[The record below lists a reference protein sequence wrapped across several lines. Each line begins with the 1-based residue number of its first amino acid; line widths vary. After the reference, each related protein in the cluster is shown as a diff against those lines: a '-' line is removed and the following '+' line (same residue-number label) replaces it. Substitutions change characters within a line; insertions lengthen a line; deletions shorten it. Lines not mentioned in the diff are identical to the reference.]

1 MNKFIFVWDRE
12 TLSVTLMCAYPQPPI
27 MKIRQNARHWATK
40 QALTL
45 PGIRSIAHAGLVRL
59 HTNIFLRKADE
70 EHRSDRK
77 AHLNGLFDGSI
88 DAYTAALKAGYSE
101 AEAREI
107 THIQGNFDFYN
118 HGWVEM
124 MEVPVSEIDEHY
136 HRYAAFFES
145 HDVTVE
151 EPLGEFAPEDL
162 PDAPPTPER
171 LAELD
176 GNIDQPNAVGGYAD
190 DVYVEDDDGEVSA
203 GGSDE
208 PDDVELGNA
217 VGMSDEAEES

>member
-12 TLSVTLMCAYPQPPI
+12 TLSVTLMCAYPLPPI

-88 DAYTAALKAGYSE
+88 DAYTAAIKAGYSE

-118 HGWVEM
+118 HGWTEM
-124 MEVPVSEIDEHY
+124 MEIPVSEIDEHY
-136 HRYAAFFES
+136 HRYESFFES
-145 HDVTVE
+145 HNVTVE
-151 EPLGEFAPEDL
+151 DPLGAFAPEEL
-162 PDAPPTPER
+162 PDAPKTPER

-176 GNIDQPNAVGGYAD
+176 GNLDQPNAVGGYAD
-190 DVYVEDDDGEVSA
+190 DVYVENDDGEVSA
-203 GGSDE
+203 GGDDE
-208 PDDVELGNA
+208 PGDVELGNA

>member
-1 MNKFIFVWDRE
+1 
-12 TLSVTLMCAYPQPPI
+12 

-45 PGIRSIAHAGLVRL
+45 PGVRSLVHAGLVRL
-59 HTNIFLRKADE
+59 HTNIFLKKADE
-70 EHRSDRK
+70 EHRTERK
-77 AHLNGLFDGSI
+77 AHLNGLFDGTI

-124 MEVPVSEIDEHY
+124 MEIPVTEIDEHY
-136 HRYAAFFES
+136 RRYEAFFES
-145 HDVTVE
+145 HDITVE
-151 EPLGEFAPEDL
+151 EPLGEFRPDDL
-162 PDAPPTPER
+162 PDAPTTPER

-176 GNIDQPNAVGGYAD
+176 GNLDQPNAVGGYAD
-190 DVYVEDDDGEVSA
+190 DVYVETEDGEVTA

-217 VGMSDEAEES
+217 VGMSDGSSSDASKE